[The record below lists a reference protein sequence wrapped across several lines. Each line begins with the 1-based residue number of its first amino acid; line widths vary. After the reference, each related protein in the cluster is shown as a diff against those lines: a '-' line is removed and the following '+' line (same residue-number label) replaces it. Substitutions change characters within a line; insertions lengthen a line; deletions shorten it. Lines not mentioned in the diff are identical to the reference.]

1 MLTSKQRSNLRS
13 IASRIE
19 PITQVGKLGVNESLI
34 ESLDKAIEKRE
45 LIKVTVL
52 ENSEFIDYSLHGLL
66 HGNYDENGKLINEA
80 EGYNIERL
88 ADGSW
93 KKELVSDEYFN
104 EHLDAFMK
112 LYETW
117 GFKKPLTTYIA
128 PCGMGGITE
137 EEFATI
143 KSRRFG

>member
-52 ENSEFIDYSLHGLL
+52 ENSELVPKEAGFEIA
-66 HGNYDENGKLINEA
+66 EKLSA
-80 EGYNIERL
+80 EFVCATGRKLVFYRRSRNPKIE
-88 ADGSW
+88 
-93 KKELVSDEYFN
+93 
-104 EHLDAFMK
+104 H
-112 LYETW
+112 
-117 GFKKPLTTYIA
+117 I
-128 PCGMGGITE
+128 
-137 EEFATI
+137 EF
-143 KSRRFG
+143 